1 MTNLSK
7 YTEELFKE
15 LYWKELDRK
24 DKINSNLSL
33 PAGIITVIA
42 GVDAYYIQHFPSHRC
57 ELWNISFVVLS
68 ILLAISIAFAVYYFF
83 RAYHL
88 GHAYGYIPTPNE
100 IARYASDLKNYYMSI
115 KEPNV
120 DEVVEN
126 DLRIFLASKYSEY
139 GTINTQNNDE
149 KSKYLHRTNVA
160 ISISLIVLLLS
171 LFPFYMINHLTSQ
184 TQKIEMVNKENA

>member
-1 MTNLSK
+1 MANLSK
-7 YTEELFKE
+7 YTEELF
-15 LYWKELDRK
+15 
-24 DKINSNLSL
+24 
-33 PAGIITVIA
+33 
-42 GVDAYYIQHFPSHRC
+42 
-57 ELWNISFVVLS
+57 
-68 ILLAISIAFAVYYFF
+68 
-83 RAYHL
+83 
-88 GHAYGYIPTPNE
+88 
-100 IARYASDLKNYYMSI
+100 

-171 LFPFYMINHLTSQ
+171 LFPFYMINHSTS
-184 TQKIEMVNKENA
+184 